1 MVFQED
7 GSCLCISVMRSV
19 KQCLQRGWAIEPPK
33 ELTMPWISFRIVY
46 VCDAGDWTCGLTY
59 ARQMLYHWATPQS
72 FPQCLRYSWRAA
84 YWSFSTNEET
94 QAVSMLESQPFNSV
108 SHHSQRWVF
117 IFKKSQNKTS
127 YLHFI
132 STTPRVLSFAPYKTS
147 VHPPT
152 HILQVREPLFSRDTK
167 TNRVKARLRWHF
179 HLPQT
184 KHWKSSPRP

>member
-7 GSCLCISVMRSV
+7 GSCLCISVMRSI

-33 ELTMPWISFRIVY
+33 EPTMPWISFRIVY
-46 VCDAGDWTCGLTY
+46 VCEAGDWTCGLTY

-117 IFKKSQNKTS
+117 IFKKSQNKTN

-147 VHPPT
+147 VHPPHT
-152 HILQVREPLFSRDTK
+152 YCKYVSLYSPEIRK
-167 TNRVKARLRWHF
+167 
-179 HLPQT
+179 QT
-184 KHWKSSPRP
+184 V